1 MRGKY
6 FFATSFSG
14 KMLKSRSGRLTT
26 TVIMDLFPVRV
37 TTGCWTVGEGWGE
50 RHCGRAHVQQ

>member
-1 MRGKY
+1 MRGKC

-37 TTGCWTVGEGWGE
+37 TTGCWTVGGGGGRGE
-50 RHCGRAHVQQ
+50 WHCG